1 MADPPRIAAVVLA
14 GGEGRRMGGADK
26 GLLTWRGRPLV
37 DQVLERLRSQTG
49 VHIAATALS
58 VNRHLDDYRSRGL
71 PLLTDPDTLRG
82 QGPLAGMLQAL
93 AFARGQGLDWV
104 WMLSCDAPAL
114 PPDLA
119 GRLCERQRATQAP
132 AVLPA
137 VQEPEGLRW
146 HPAHALLHV
155 DLEGPI
161 RRALEN
167 GQRRVLQVLQQ
178 AGAVALELPADA
190 APAFANFNRP
200 EDLAG

>member
-1 MADPPRIAAVVLA
+1 
-14 GGEGRRMGGADK
+14 MGGQDK
-26 GLLTWRGRPLV
+26 GLLLWQGRPLV

-58 VNRHLDDYRSRGL
+58 VNRSLDDYRSRGL
-71 PLLTDPDTLRG
+71 PLLTDPDALRG
-82 QGPLAGMLQAL
+82 QGPLTGMLQAL

-114 PPDLA
+114 PLDLA
-119 GRLCERQRATQAP
+119 ARLCTRQRESGAP
-132 AVLPA
+132 AVLPG
-137 VQEPEGLRW
+137 VREPEGLRW
-146 HPAHALLHV
+146 HPAHALLNV
-155 DLEGPI
+155 NMEGPI
-161 RRALEN
+161 RRALEG

-178 AGAVALELPADA
+178 AGAVALELPAEA